1 MRNWARSWSIVL
13 SRSSRSTHWKKR
25 KRKKK
30 FQSFSKR
37 HRRFKTLAVQLEEDL
52 KEKNLSK
59 NTKDAVPCVVCAK
72 IYDLEQCKAYL
83 TKSVDERSKY
93 LSNKKL
99 CYGYLKPIS
108 KTHTARNCNQ
118 RRTCKVCNEKHPT
131 SLHGFKL
138 KKKTKQGAVND
149 TPDQSETLQ
158 EGVLKSNVTI
168 CDKNI
173 VCTSTKNNAQVISMC
188 VVPVSIKHKDSAKD
202 IITHAIL
209 DSCSQ
214 GTFTVE
220 ELVNALEI
228 DGIDTTVV
236 VKTLNGQTRLKLKLI
251 NWLAVSNPSDKKF
264 WIKLPRCYTRKGL
277 PVDPEEIPTPEKLR
291 RWHYLQTIACIWD
304 SSKSIRT
311 CCCSNWG
318 SLFTGI
324 GTNGIHWE

>member
-1 MRNWARSWSIVL
+1 MKHCIQQPNEVCYDNAKNLLIKRYGDPHKILSAISKLPMSVGDRWSRRVQFTRKNQLREPDLADFIKFVDEETEL
-13 SRSSRSTHWKKR
+13 VNDPLYYKR
-25 KRKKK
+25 D
-30 FQSFSKR
+30 
-37 HRRFKTLAVQLEEDL
+37 RRFKTLAVQLEKDS
-52 KEKNLSK
+52 KEKNLAK
-59 NTKDAVPCVVCAK
+59 NTKNVVPCVMCAK
-72 IYDLEQCKAYL
+72 IHDLEQCKAYL

-99 CYGYLKPIS
+99 CYGCLKPIS

-131 SLHGFKL
+131 SLQGFKL

-251 NWLAVSNPSDKKF
+251 N
-264 WIKLPRCYTRKGL
+264 
-277 PVDPEEIPTPEKLR
+277 
-291 RWHYLQTIACIWD
+291 
-304 SSKSIRT
+304 
-311 CCCSNWG
+311 
-318 SLFTGI
+318 
-324 GTNGIHWE
+324 

>member
-1 MRNWARSWSIVL
+1 MSVGDRWSRRVQFTRKNQLREPDLADFIKFVDEETEL
-13 SRSSRSTHWKKR
+13 VNDPLYYKR
-25 KRKKK
+25 D
-30 FQSFSKR
+30 
-37 HRRFKTLAVQLEEDL
+37 RRFKTLAVQLEKDS
-52 KEKNLSK
+52 KEKNLAK
-59 NTKDAVPCVVCAK
+59 NTKNVVPCVMCAK
-72 IYDLEQCKAYL
+72 IHDLEQCKAYL

-99 CYGYLKPIS
+99 CYGCLKPIS

-228 DGIDTTVV
+228 DGIGTTVV

-251 NWLAVSNPSDKKF
+251 N
-264 WIKLPRCYTRKGL
+264 
-277 PVDPEEIPTPEKLR
+277 
-291 RWHYLQTIACIWD
+291 
-304 SSKSIRT
+304 
-311 CCCSNWG
+311 
-318 SLFTGI
+318 
-324 GTNGIHWE
+324 